1 MFGRVA
7 AQFVKGVEAKRSDV
21 KVVVNQEKP
30 RKGCFV
36 VSVDGKPLVSLLDLP
51 RPFKKLRELPV
62 EETIAAVLSA
72 LK

>member
-1 MFGRVA
+1 M
-7 AQFVKGVEAKRSDV
+7 KGIEGKRSDV
-21 KVVVNQEKP
+21 KVVVNAEKP

-36 VSVDGKPLVSLLDLP
+36 VSVDGKPLVSLLDMP

-62 EETIAAVLSA
+62 DETVSAVLSA